1 MLHGSGGAAVL
12 SPGAAAPCLHLS
24 RPRAGFLVSGRAV
37 RLFGL
42 AALPGAPGLEVRHCW
57 PGRCRAGRGR
67 GPASWCGCPR
77 CPGGCPRCPGG
88 CPRSVP
94 DGLNSCDRLRTHA
107 DLSPLPPLPKHPE
120 KASRGVLH
128 VEVRA
133 LLAGSVPG
141 WSRSRACLLVRLPP
155 LPWRLPPLPW
165 RLPPFCPRWVE
176 LMRSLAHS
184 CGLVPAAPAAK
195 APGKGFAG
203 CSSRRGAGAAG
214 RVGAGLVEVEGLPCW
229 CRVSGR
235 VRTLPVTCWPGRTN
249 HEESGSSN
257 HKKHCKSITYAINKV
272 DPGPPLKVP

>member
-1 MLHGSGGAAVL
+1 MRTCPRCPRCQSTRKRLRGVFFT
-12 SPGAAAPCLHLS
+12 S
-24 RPRAGFLVSGRAV
+24 RCGR
-37 RLFGL
+37 
-42 AALPGAPGLEVRHCW
+42 CW

-141 WSRSRACLLVRLPP
+141 WSRSRACPAGAGSVAVCGPCRLHAGREEPIMKNQVLQTIKNIANQLLTQSIRLTP
-155 LPWRLPPLPW
+155 
-165 RLPPFCPRWVE
+165 
-176 LMRSLAHS
+176 AHHS
-184 CGLVPAAPAAK
+184 RFRDSSQAFAAPSK
-195 APGKGFAG
+195 SPRE
-203 CSSRRGAGAAG
+203 S
-214 RVGAGLVEVEGLPCW
+214 
-229 CRVSGR
+229 
-235 VRTLPVTCWPGRTN
+235 TL
-249 HEESGSSN
+249 
-257 HKKHCKSITYAINKV
+257 
-272 DPGPPLKVP
+272 

>member
-1 MLHGSGGAAVL
+1 MLHDSGGAAVL

-77 CPGGCPRCPGG
+77 CPGGCPRCPSG

-107 DLSPLPPLPKHPE
+107 DLPPLPPLPKHPE
-120 KASRGVLH
+120 KASRVFFTSRCG
-128 VEVRA
+128 RCW
-133 LLAGSVPG
+133 PG
-141 WSRSRACLLVRLPP
+141 RCR
-155 LPWRLPPLPW
+155 
-165 RLPPFCPRWVE
+165 
-176 LMRSLAHS
+176 
-184 CGLVPAAPAAK
+184 
-195 APGKGFAG
+195 
-203 CSSRRGAGAAG
+203 AG
-214 RVGAGLVEVEGLPCW
+214 RGRGPASW

-235 VRTLPVTCWPGRTN
+235 VRALPVTCWPGRTN

-257 HKKHCKSITYAINKV
+257 HKKHCKSITYALNKV
-272 DPGPPLKVP
+272 DPGTIQGSVIARKRSRHHQKALENQRSRAFSLPACARICSLPTAPRLR